1 MFKIV
6 KSKWRT
12 RDIVAAVIGGLT
24 VIAVANNSPSA
35 IDIAL
40 GVAINVGIVYGIAAL
55 IDWLKTKT

>member
-6 KSKWRT
+6 KSKLRT

-24 VIAVANNSPSA
+24 VIAVASNSPGA
-35 IDIAL
+35 VDIAI

-55 IDWLKTKT
+55 IDWLKAKT